1 MADRW
6 PRRRS
11 GPGGGVVDSL
21 AMDTTFDPTA
31 PLDAAPDP
39 WVSTSQPSPRDGPPY
54 HMTEMIAAEPDLA
67 VRILDRLADPQGP
80 AGRLAGEIGQAASN
94 GSTIVVTGCGTSEH
108 AAQGVVDILRD
119 ALRGAGLAAGPGAI
133 VAAQAFELALDP
145 PAAGLVIGVSHEGAS
160 TATNRAIAAA
170 AAGGARTAL
179 ITASSG
185 SPGAQLVD
193 TVIETVELDHSW
205 CHTIGYISPLVVAAA
220 VGAHLASRPLDADA
234 VRSLLAAGSRDE
246 SGTEAIAGRLADAR
260 TILVIGS
267 GADRPAAREL
277 ALKIEEAAWVPST
290 MRDLETFLH
299 GHLPA
304 TDDTT
309 GLVLILTDRD
319 GRIERL
325 ARARQALA
333 ATAVIGLR
341 SAAILARDLDDELAA
356 DLTPAGRLL
365 VDEAPSLPAPVAAL
379 LGSLTP
385 LQLLTERIARARGT
399 NPDPIRRDDARYL
412 AASDATE

>member
-1 MADRW
+1 MSA
-6 PRRRS
+6 
-11 GPGGGVVDSL
+11 
-21 AMDTTFDPTA
+21 TFDPTA
-31 PLDAAPDP
+31 PLAPTPEP
-39 WVSTSQPSPRDGPPY
+39 WVSTSQPSRRDGPPY

-67 VRILDRLADPQGP
+67 VRILARLADAQGP

-94 GSTIVVTGCGTSEH
+94 GSPIVVTGCGTSEH
-108 AAQGVVDILRD
+108 AAQGVVEILRD
-119 ALRGAGLAAGPGAI
+119 ALRGAGLAAGPGTI
-133 VAAQAFELALDP
+133 LAAQALELALDP
-145 PAAGLVIGVSHEGAS
+145 PSTGLVIGISHEGGSA
-160 TATNRAIAAA
+160 ATNRALAAA

-179 ITASSG
+179 ITASAG
-185 SPGAQLVD
+185 SPGAQLAE
-193 TVIETVELDHSW
+193 TVVETVELDHSW
-205 CHTIGYISPLVVAAA
+205 CHTIGYVSPLVAAAA
-220 VGAHLASRPLDADA
+220 VGAHLASRPLDPLD
-234 VRSLLAAGSRDE
+234 VRSLLASGSRDE
-246 SGTEAIAGRLADAR
+246 TGAEVIAARLSDAR

-277 ALKIEEAAWVPST
+277 VLKIEEAAWVPSA

-304 TDDTT
+304 TDATT

-319 GRIERL
+319 GRADRL

-341 SAAILARDLDDELAA
+341 AVAILARDLDAEISP

-365 VDEAPSLPAPVAAL
+365 VDEGPSLPSPVAAL
-379 LGSLTP
+379 LGSATA

-399 NPDPIRRDDARYL
+399 DPDPIRRDDPVYRR
-412 AASDATE
+412 AADAAE